1 MTEVTA
7 SPLVLRG
14 YDFDTGTLRD
24 YDFTGRLLGEGTS
37 RSDRHVRLVHDTDS
51 FAAPGERC
59 SACRWFEVRIY
70 AFYESD
76 GEPAPETPSYQAGY
90 YVETV
95 GRTVVPGEVDRHRVR
110 RVTDPRRVV
119 ATLVQEKDGRVFVPQ
134 PSRAALDQAA
144 DRDDKLATVVD
155 DLVL

>member
-70 AFYESD
+70 AFYELV
-76 GEPAPETPSYQAGY
+76 EPGGGPYQAGY